1 MESKQSILLDWSIDV
16 RAFLV
21 LFGGLAL
28 RFLELPLLVTFV
40 FGLFLI
46 YGMVD
51 KFASPR
57 IQSLVKFSILAVLI
71 GFFAIGSTVDGIIL
85 RHQTVPSVYIH
96 DGAIQIEEAA
106 KFVLAG
112 RDPYGQ
118 DYKQTPLV
126 NWELKIGGAE
136 ENPALYHNAYLPFM
150 FLSQIPFYLL
160 SEKIIGWF
168 DIRFVFLGMFIGIL
182 FVLSRWVSKFNQRMA
197 LLLLVALNPFF
208 VTFFAE
214 GRNDVF
220 VLFWIVLAVELMRQK
235 RVAWSALVLG
245 LACASKLTAWFLIPF
260 WALYI
265 FQPPTTRLVN
275 WMNDN
280 KLNLVRR
287 LLPLGATITIII
299 LPFILWNPGAFID
312 DVWFY
317 PNGTSAIAPYPVDG
331 YGFNILM
338 QALGWLP
345 ANAFHSPFEILQW
358 IIGLPLL
365 LFLMWRQIRS
375 NTVTQ
380 MWFSFALLLGVMG
393 YFSHILNDN
402 HIGFILIL
410 FTIAMFCEEPV
421 PSPRA
426 IQCES
431 QKLSVEL
438 S

>member
-1 MESKQSILLDWSIDV
+1 MEPKQSNLLEWSIDV
-16 RAFLV
+16 QVFLV

-28 RFLELPLLVTFV
+28 RFLDLPLLVTFV

-57 IQSLVKFSILAVLI
+57 IQSFVKFSILAVLV
-71 GFFAIGSTVDGIIL
+71 GFFAIGLAVDGIIL
-85 RHQTVPSVYIH
+85 RRQTMPSAYIH
-96 DGAIQIEEAA
+96 DGAIQIEESA
-106 KFVLAG
+106 KFILAG
-112 RDPYGQ
+112 KNPYVEN
-118 DYKQTPLV
+118 YIQTPLV
-126 NWELKIGGAE
+126 NWKLKIGGAE

-160 SEKIIGWF
+160 SERVIGWF
-168 DIRFVFLGMFIGIL
+168 DIRFVFLGMFLGLL
-182 FVLSRWVSKFNQRMA
+182 FVLSRWVSESNRRMA

-208 VTFFAE
+208 VTFFVE

-220 VLFWIVLAVELMRQK
+220 VLFWIALAIELMRQK

-260 WALYI
+260 WMLYVL
-265 FQPPTTRLVN
+265 QPPMPQLVN
-275 WMNDN
+275 WMYDN
-280 KLNLVRR
+280 KLNIVRR

-299 LPFILWNPGAFID
+299 LPFFLWNPGAFID

-317 PNGTSAIAPYPVDG
+317 PNGTSAIAPYPVYG

-338 QALGWLP
+338 QALGLLP
-345 ANAFHSPFEILQW
+345 ANAFYSPFEILQW

-365 LFLMWRQIRS
+365 FFLMWRQIRS

-380 MWFSFALLLGVMG
+380 MWFSYALLLGVMG
-393 YFSHILNDN
+393 YFSHVLNDN

-421 PSPRA
+421 LSPRA
-426 IQCES
+426 IQ
-431 QKLSVEL
+431 
-438 S
+438 

>member
-1 MESKQSILLDWSIDV
+1 MEAKQSNLLEWSIDV
-16 RAFLV
+16 QVFLA

-28 RFLELPLLVTFV
+28 RFLDLPLLVTFV

-46 YGMVD
+46 YALVD

-57 IQSLVKFSILAVLI
+57 IQSFVKFFILAVLV
-71 GFFAIGSTVDGIIL
+71 GFFTIGLTVGGIIL
-85 RHQTVPSVYIH
+85 RRQTTPSAYIH
-96 DGAIQIEEAA
+96 DGAIQIEESA
-106 KFVLAG
+106 KFILAG
-112 RDPYGQ
+112 KNPYVEN
-118 DYKQTPLV
+118 YLQTPLV
-126 NWELKIGGAE
+126 NWEFKFGGVE
-136 ENPALYHNAYLPFM
+136 QNPALYHNAYLPFM

-160 SEKIIGWF
+160 SERLIGWF
-168 DIRFVFLGMFIGIL
+168 DIRFVFLGMFLGLL

-220 VLFWIVLAVELMRQK
+220 VLFWIVLAIELMRQK

-275 WMNDN
+275 WMYDN
-280 KLNLVRR
+280 KLKIVRR

-317 PNGTSAIAPYPVDG
+317 PNGTSAIAPYPVYG

-345 ANAFHSPFEILQW
+345 SNALHSPFEILQW

-365 LFLMWRQIRS
+365 FFLMWRQIRS

-380 MWFSFALLLGVMG
+380 MWFSYALLLGGMG
-393 YFSHILNDN
+393 YFSHVLNDN

-410 FTIAMFCEEPV
+410 FTIAMFCEEPAQ
-421 PSPRA
+421 SPRA